1 MVGVA
6 KVINTVTGK
15 ITKKQLGTT
24 YIHEH
29 LYVVPNDLPKYYD
42 YTLDDI
48 DKSIYE
54 TFSFKNVGGNSLV
67 DLTPINYGRSPLLLK
82 KISEATGVNILF
94 VTGFH
99 KEEFQPKW
107 LEKLNSSQV
116 YDFLTHEIVD
126 GATSQHLKPGA
137 MKLGT
142 SLNQVTASEKKVIEI
157 EARVQ
162 RDLRIPIITHCD
174 KGTMGLEQLKILQEN
189 GAELSHV
196 CLSHV
201 DLAEDVSYIEE
212 IFKQGASISFDH
224 VGRSLT
230 DCDSKDVEMITQLVN
245 DGFVDQICL
254 AGDMG
259 RKKYFN
265 AYNGKPG
272 LKYILTSLKKE
283 LLKHMNLQDFNK
295 MVQDNPQRILE
306 M

>member
-1 MVGVA
+1 MLE
-6 KVINTVTGK
+6 KVINTVNGQ
-15 ITKKQLGTT
+15 ITREQLGTT

-54 TFSFKNVGGNSLV
+54 TLSFKNVGGNSLV

-107 LEKLNSSQV
+107 LESMSNNQI
-116 YDFLTHEIVD
+116 YDFLADEIVN
-126 GATSQHLKPGA
+126 GVSSQHLKPGA

-142 SLNQVTASEKKVIEI
+142 SQGQITVAEKNVIEV
-157 EARVQ
+157 EAKVQ
-162 RDLRIPIITHCD
+162 RDLKIPIVTHCD
-174 KGTMGLEQLKILQEN
+174 KGTMGLEQLKILQKN
-189 GAELSHV
+189 GADLSHV

-201 DLAEDVSYIEE
+201 DLQEDVSYLEE

-224 VGRSLT
+224 IGRSLA
-230 DCDSKDVEMITQLVN
+230 DNDKKNVEMIIQLIA
-245 DGFVDQICL
+245 DGFADQICL

-259 RKKYFN
+259 RKKYFS
-265 AYNGKPG
+265 AYNGQPG
-272 LKYILTSLKKE
+272 LKYILTTLKKE
-283 LLKHMNLQDFNK
+283 LLKNISLKDFNK

>member
-1 MVGVA
+1 MVGVR
-6 KVINTVTGK
+6 KVINTVNGQ
-15 ITKKQLGTT
+15 ITKEQLGTT

-54 TFSFKNVGGNSLV
+54 TISFQNAGGDSLV

-82 KISEATGVNILF
+82 KIADATGVNVLF

-107 LEKLNSSQV
+107 LESMNSSQI
-116 YDFLTHEIVD
+116 YDFLANEISNGV
-126 GATSQHLKPGA
+126 TSQHLKPGA

-142 SLNQVTASEKKVIEI
+142 SLGQITMTEKKVIEVETEI
-157 EARVQ
+157 Q
-162 RDLRIPIITHCD
+162 KDLRIPIVTHCD
-174 KGTMGLEQLKILQEN
+174 QGTMGLEQLEILQKN
-189 GAELSHV
+189 GADLSHV

-201 DLAEDVSYIEE
+201 DLQQDIAYLKE
-212 IFKQGASISFDH
+212 IFKRGACISFDH
-224 VGRSLT
+224 IGRSLV
-230 DCDSKDVEMITQLVN
+230 DNDQKNVEIITQLVI
-245 DGFVDQICL
+245 DGYVDQICL

-259 RKKYFN
+259 RKKYFA
-265 AYNGKPG
+265 AYNGQPG
-272 LKYILTSLKKE
+272 LKYILTGLKKE
-283 LLKHMNLQDFNK
+283 LLKNISLQDFNK